1 MRESAS
7 HPLIDERRAE
17 RAVDRTDVGS
27 HGGKRRGRY
36 RSTPYA
42 DSVSDPARDAN
53 SSDVSR
59 ASVPTDASS
68 LAAKRH
74 GSGPRIVMLHGFTQ
88 TSNCWGPLAEDLATD
103 HELVLVD
110 APGHGGSD
118 EVHADLETSALL
130 SGGIGGPATYL
141 GYSMGGRTALHLAL
155 ARPDLVE
162 RLILIGATGGL
173 DDEHERA
180 DRRDADELLA
190 DRVEAIG
197 VDGFVDEWLR
207 QPLFSALAEEVA
219 HRSERCSNTAEGL
232 ARSLR
237 TCGTG
242 TQRPLWS
249 ELNQLEMPVLVL
261 AGASDAKFSELGTRL
276 CASIGTNASFA
287 AVPESGHSAH
297 LENPAGT
304 AMLIR
309 RWLGRS

>member
-1 MRESAS
+1 V
-7 HPLIDERRAE
+7 L
-17 RAVDRTDVGS
+17 
-27 HGGKRRGRY
+27 
-36 RSTPYA
+36 
-42 DSVSDPARDAN
+42 
-53 SSDVSR
+53 
-59 ASVPTDASS
+59 
-68 LAAKRH
+68 
-74 GSGPRIVMLHGFTQ
+74 LHGFTQ

-110 APGHGGSD
+110 APGHGDSD

-130 SGGIGGPATYL
+130 SGAIGGPATYL

-180 DRRDADELLA
+180 GRRDADELLA

-197 VDGFVDEWLR
+197 VDEFVDEWLR

-219 HRSERCSNTAEGL
+219 HRSERCTNTAEGL

-249 ELNQLEMPVLVL
+249 ELNQLEMPVIVL
-261 AGASDAKFSELGTRL
+261 AGASDAKFSELGARL
-276 CASIGTNASFA
+276 CASIGANATFA

-297 LENPAGT
+297 LENPTGT
-304 AMLIR
+304 AVLIR
-309 RWLGRS
+309 GWLGRS

>member
-7 HPLIDERRAE
+7 HPLIDERGAE
-17 RAVDRTDVGS
+17 RAVDRTDVGG
-27 HGGKRRGRY
+27 HKRKRRGRH

-42 DSVSDPARDAN
+42 AIVCDPERDAN
-53 SSDVSR
+53 TRDASR
-59 ASVPTDASS
+59 NSAPTDAIS
-68 LAAKRH
+68 LAAQRR
-74 GSGPRIVMLHGFTQ
+74 GSGRRIVLLHGFTQ

-110 APGHGGSD
+110 APGHGGSG
-118 EVHADLETSALL
+118 EVLADLETSALL
-130 SGGIGGPATYL
+130 SGAIGGPATYL

-180 DRRDADELLA
+180 GRRDADELLA

-197 VDGFVDEWLR
+197 VDEFVDEWLR

-219 HRSERCSNTAEGL
+219 HRSERCTNTAEGL

-261 AGASDAKFSELGTRL
+261 AGASDAKFSELGARL
-276 CASIGTNASFA
+276 CASIGTNATFA
-287 AVPESGHSAH
+287 AVPESSHSAH
-297 LENPAGT
+297 LENPTGT
-304 AMLIR
+304 AVLIR
-309 RWLGRS
+309 GWLGRS